1 MDGNAGMPLLAIDG
15 PAGAGK
21 TTLAAQLEA
30 EYSAHSTVRTIH
42 MDDLYDG
49 WDEALGQSLTDTL
62 QAITAAYLSGNHCTI
77 KFFDWHLM
85 KFDREEVIA
94 PTDYLILEGV
104 GAAQKVVRE
113 AGAITYWLD
122 IDDETGLQR
131 VLARD
136 GAHIEMQMLQWQIQ
150 QSVHFAKDQ
159 TRENCEFKLTS

>member
-1 MDGNAGMPLLAIDG
+1 
-15 PAGAGK
+15 
-21 TTLAAQLEA
+21 
-30 EYSAHSTVRTIH
+30 
-42 MDDLYDG
+42 
-49 WDEALGQSLTDTL
+49 
-62 QAITAAYLSGNHCTI
+62 
-77 KFFDWHLM
+77 
-85 KFDREEVIA
+85 
-94 PTDYLILEGV
+94 V

-159 TRENCEFKLTS
+159 TRENCEIKVTS

>member
-1 MDGNAGMPLLAIDG
+1 MTLLAIDG

-21 TTLAAQLEA
+21 TTLAAKLAA
-30 EYSAHSTVRTIH
+30 EYSVNSTVRTIH
-42 MDDLYDG
+42 MDELYNG
-49 WDEALGQSLTDTL
+49 WNDALGKSLTDAL
-62 QAITAAYLSGNHCTI
+62 QGIIAAYVSGVEHTI
-77 KFFDWHLM
+77 KIFNWRTM
-85 KFDREEVIA
+85 KFDREELIV

-104 GAAQKVVRE
+104 GAAQKVVRD

-122 IDDETGLQR
+122 IDAETGLKR

-136 GAHIEMQMLQWQIQ
+136 GAHIEKEMRQWQIQ